1 MNHIENDI
9 PDSVDQIQPDN
20 HQSGQ
25 MAQNSSITTLFARLQ
40 PQDVEQFYQS
50 YKLWSVTARIQAIQA
65 EIEQVQ
71 QEKAAN
77 AELLEQYHPSL
88 IAQAVL
94 AQLQSHDVND
104 SDLLDQMLERGDDWL
119 DHTMQLL
126 EQCEHLDIIHGNYTE
141 WCMHALEGAYDWIGS
156 MHESEAADESEEPAA
171 TAEVFDESTEQL
183 LLQKLLSD
191 EEEAIQPEASVE
203 PAVTGSEEI
212 VTSPSPEEVVVE
224 TGAQEEVVQT
234 AEASG
239 EDISSEE
246 EPAVPGESTADNE
259 AEEDVPNSEISKIIE
274 TTESENA
281 QIDEFEESTQQ
292 QSPLA
297 ASSDDNAVLDVD
309 ISAPT
314 DTSDETENSVA
325 EIEPAIT
332 GGTVEATIQPEEDAA
347 PQAPVEEQDATAE
360 QVEDEQANPEMLTE
374 LADEEATSET
384 LEQDVEQEG
393 EEREIQAESLSEA
406 ADSLEVED
414 TVDSSEE
421 VPAEPVAEDT
431 VDNSEEMPVEIASED
446 AIEPASQ
453 AVVAVADEEGN
464 EATSTT
470 PEIEEQPEDKEEV
483 EVASEEVPAEASG
496 DDENDEADNSFESAA
511 SPTDEFIHEP
521 VAALDNDTQD
531 HSDLALAESLPTQ
544 EENPSD
550 LPLPS
555 VSTEIEAVEAEIPH
569 ELNLGENDEDT
580 IAIPAISKITFPT
593 GRVTPSRATADA
605 ETQSIPAIVPDKT
618 TTPGQET
625 PSIVEAN
632 TIPGLPAI
640 TLPPQ
645 ATAPSTTSLP
655 DIYGETNKQPAIQ
668 QTKAPIWRESSDPST
683 GLNSSLPQTSSTLL
697 PEPRQNFFLRLWFK
711 FLAWLRGE

>member
-9 PDSVDQIQPDN
+9 PDNVDQIQPDN

-25 MAQNSSITTLFARLQ
+25 MAQDSSITALFARLQ

-50 YKLWSVTARIQAIQA
+50 YKLWSITARIQAIQA

-77 AELLEQYHPSL
+77 AELLEQYHPSP
-88 IAQAVL
+88 IAQTVL
-94 AQLQSHDVND
+94 TQLQSHEVND
-104 SDLLDQMLERGDDWL
+104 SDLLDQMLERGDGWL
-119 DHTMQLL
+119 EHTMQLL

-203 PAVTGSEEI
+203 PEVAGSEEI

-224 TGAQEEVVQT
+224 TIAQEEVVQT
-234 AEASG
+234 AETSG
-239 EDISSEE
+239 E
-246 EPAVPGESTADNE
+246 EPAAPGESAADNE
-259 AEEDVPNSEISKIIE
+259 AEENAPNSEISEITE

-281 QIDEFEESTQQ
+281 QVDEFEESTQQ
-292 QSPLA
+292 SSLA
-297 ASSDDNAVLDVD
+297 ASSDDSAVLDVD
-309 ISAPT
+309 ITAPT
-314 DTSDETENSVA
+314 NISDEAENNVT
-325 EIEPAIT
+325 EIEPEIAS
-332 GGTVEATIQPEEDAA
+332 GTVEATIQPEEEAA
-347 PQAPVEEQDATAE
+347 SQAPVEMQDVTAE
-360 QVEDEQANPEMLTE
+360 QIEGEQANSEILTE
-374 LADEEATSET
+374 LADEEATSEA
-384 LEQDVEQEG
+384 LEQDVEQED
-393 EEREIQAESLSEA
+393 EERETQVESLSEA
-406 ADSLEVED
+406 ADSSEVED

-421 VPAEPVAEDT
+421 VPVETVAADT
-431 VDNSEEMPVEIASED
+431 VDSSEEMPVKIASEE

-453 AVVAVADEEGN
+453 AVASVADEEVN
-464 EATSTT
+464 ETTSTM
-470 PEIEEQPEDKEEV
+470 PELAEQPEHEEEV
-483 EVASEEVPAEASG
+483 EVASGEVPAEASG
-496 DDENDEADNSFESAA
+496 DDENDETDNSSESAA
-511 SPTDEFIHEP
+511 SPTNEVTHEP
-521 VAALDNDTQD
+521 VAALDNDIQD
-531 HSDLALAESLPTQ
+531 DSDLALAESLPTQ
-544 EENPSD
+544 EESSSD
-550 LPLPS
+550 LSLPS
-555 VSTEIEAVEAEIPH
+555 ASAEIEPVEAEIPH

-580 IAIPAISKITFPT
+580 IAIPAISKITFST

-605 ETQSIPAIVPDKT
+605 ETQSIPTIVPDKT
-618 TTPGQET
+618 TTPEQEM
-625 PSIVEAN
+625 PPIVEAN

-645 ATAPSTTSLP
+645 AIAPSTTSLP

-668 QTKAPIWRESSDPST
+668 QTPAPIWRESSDPST
-683 GLNSSLPQTSSTLL
+683 NLNLSLPQTSSTLL
-697 PEPRQNFFLRLWFK
+697 PEPRQNFFLRLWLK